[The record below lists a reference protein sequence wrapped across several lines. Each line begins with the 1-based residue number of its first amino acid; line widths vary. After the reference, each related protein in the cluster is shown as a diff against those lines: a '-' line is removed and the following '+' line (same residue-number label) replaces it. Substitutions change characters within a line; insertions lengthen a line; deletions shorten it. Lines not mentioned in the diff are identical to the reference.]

1 MSLACIFCTY
11 FVYMLYVHT
20 DIAINLGIEIYNREF
35 RLAGCT
41 SKMVLAE
48 LSTSCVKIEIYK
60 GEKYSCYIWMNRWTE
75 KGLYHGMDV
84 LCELR
89 WWCIILQKTKAVKL
103 C

>member
-1 MSLACIFCTY
+1 MKFTIW
-11 FVYMLYVHT
+11 
-20 DIAINLGIEIYNREF
+20 EF

-84 LCELR
+84 LCER
-89 WWCIILQKTKAVKL
+89 VNSDDDVQNYSYVAMKL